1 MSLDF
6 WTTNSEFLD
15 TSVLNEFAS
24 SKTGIT
30 VEITPDESNAWLMM
44 ASKDGPCPAVS
55 VWGPYSVESEDVE
68 ECVLEVVS
76 TPKWV
81 WQINVSAGSPDN
93 SIDIAKDL
101 CCFLAKKGKG
111 AAYDLQEGKIFFPR
125 PSWFSRFRPAKRK
138 VVDVPEIK
146 LNLVELEFFLPFSS
160 VKAETAQE
168 LLEIL
173 REYCPAALPARF
185 GLFEPMQYR
194 LESGNDKPFT
204 KLWTSELSKDYG
216 GMFFWNASS
225 PCLSGSAIF
234 ADRREEL
241 TNYPSRYARRHS
253 IKMSFDGR
261 VLESDLLWA
270 STVVQLFLALA
281 KRLNAFYAVCY
292 VRRHAKLIKN
302 TICHAFNE
310 TEWYE
315 ISAGRC
321 WTGLPTDPTW
331 LTWFGPGYAELV
343 APHLIDCPF
352 VKESSPAG
360 IFLQMGQEPM
370 NRDQLS
376 DYPNLPDSLK
386 VGESE
391 MPAEVIPQIDDF
403 V

>member
-15 TSVLNEFAS
+15 KSVLNDFAS

-30 VEITPDESNAWLMM
+30 VEITPDEGNAWLMM
-44 ASKDGPCPAVS
+44 ATKDGPSPAVS
-55 VWGPYSVESEDVE
+55 VWGPYSVEPEDVE
-68 ECVLEVVS
+68 DSVLEVVS
-76 TPKWV
+76 APKWV

-111 AAYDLQEGKIFFPR
+111 AAYDLQEGKVFFPR
-125 PSWFSRFRPAKRK
+125 PSWFSRFRPARRK

-146 LNLVELEFFLPFSS
+146 LNLVELEFFLPVSS

-168 LLEIL
+168 LLNIL

-185 GLFEPMQYR
+185 GLFEPLQYR

-216 GMFFWNASS
+216 GMFYWSASS
-225 PCLSGSAIF
+225 PCLSGSVFF
-234 ADRREEL
+234 ADRRDEL

-261 VLESDLLWA
+261 VLESDPQWA
-270 STVVQLFLALA
+270 NTVVELFEALA
-281 KRLNAFYAVCY
+281 RRLNAFYGACY
-292 VRRHAKLIKN
+292 IRRHAKLIKK

-310 TEWYE
+310 TEGYE
-315 ISAGRC
+315 ISDARC
-321 WTGLPTDPTW
+321 WTGLPTSPTW

-343 APHLIDCPF
+343 APHLTDCPF

-360 IFLQMGQEPM
+360 IFLQMGPEPM

-376 DYPNLPDSLK
+376 DYPTLPDSLK
-386 VGESE
+386 VQENS
-391 MPAEVIPQIDDF
+391 MPAEVIPQVDLN
-403 V
+403 